1 MQFKIFEGAE
11 KMKLCILGLGY
22 VGLPIYFQAKFKGFD
37 VFGFD
42 IDEKKVKEL
51 KKGITE
57 IKGRIP
63 EQGFQRF
70 REHDFTSDKNWLKE
84 ADTFV
89 ICVPTPID
97 EFKNPDYSCV
107 VDATQLVIDN
117 GKKGSL
123 VCEES
128 TVNPG
133 TMEEV
138 VKPLFEQADWKVDKD
153 YYLVHCPERIDPG
166 NKKYEV
172 DNIPRCIGGLTEKSL
187 EKGYELY
194 SRLIDAPIKKMS
206 SIRAA
211 EMTKIVENTFRDVN
225 IAYVNQLAKISDVI
239 DVDIKEVI
247 EGAATKPYAFMPHWP
262 GIGIGGH
269 CIPVDPYYL
278 IEYSKHKGLD
288 PKFLSLAREV
298 NDSMPKYSVG
308 QVQAILNELG
318 KPMKNTKVLILGYS
332 YKANVSDERETP
344 SKEVLKILK
353 ERLADVKV
361 YDPFIVAKS
370 DFKSL
375 NDALQW
381 AEVVV
386 LCTAHNEFIENV
398 PKLIGSNVKI
408 FFDGRNVFDKDLFE
422 SKGIRY
428 KGIGR

>member
-1 MQFKIFEGAE
+1 
-11 KMKLCILGLGY
+11 MKLCIVGLGY
-22 VGLPIYFQAKFKGFD
+22 VGLPIYFQAKFKDFD

-42 IDEKKVKEL
+42 VNEKKIEDL

-63 EQGFQRF
+63 EQGFKQF
-70 REHDFTSDKNWLKE
+70 KENDFTSDKNRLKT
-84 ADTFV
+84 ADTFI

-97 EFKNPDYSCV
+97 EFKNPDYGCV
-107 VDATQLVIDN
+107 VDATKLVIEH
-117 GKKGSL
+117 GKKGCL

-133 TMEEV
+133 TMEEI
-138 VKPLFEQADWKVDKD
+138 VKPLFEQAGWKVDKD

-172 DNIPRCIGGLTEKSL
+172 DNIPRCIGGLTKESL

-194 SRLIDAPIKKMS
+194 SKLIDAPIKKMS

-298 NDSMPKYSVG
+298 NDSMPKYAVG
-308 QVQAILNELG
+308 KVQEILNELG
-318 KPMKNTKVLILGYS
+318 KSMKSTKVLVLGYS
-332 YKANVSDERETP
+332 YKANVSDEREAP
-344 SKEVLKILK
+344 SKEVIKILK
-353 ERLADVKV
+353 ERLVDVKV
-361 YDPFIVAKS
+361 YDPFIMAKS

-375 NDALQW
+375 NEALLW
-381 AEVVV
+381 TEVVV

-398 PKLIGSNVKI
+398 SKLIGSNVKI
-408 FFDGRNVFDKDLFE
+408 FFDGRNVFDKELFE

>member
-1 MQFKIFEGAE
+1 
-11 KMKLCILGLGY
+11 MKLCIIGLGY

-42 IDEKKVKEL
+42 ISEKKIEEL
-51 KKGITE
+51 KEGITE

-63 EQGFQRF
+63 EKGFEEF
-70 REHDFTSDKNWLKE
+70 KENDFTSDKNRLKE
-84 ADTFV
+84 ADVFI

-97 EFKNPDYSCV
+97 EDKNPDYSCV
-107 VDATQLVIDN
+107 IDATRLVIN
-117 GKKGSL
+117 YGKKGVL

-133 TMEEV
+133 TMEEIIV
-138 VKPLFEQADWKVDKD
+138 PLFEHASWKIDED
-153 YYLVHCPERIDPG
+153 YFLVHCPERIDPG

-194 SRLIDAPIKKMS
+194 SKLLNVPIKKMS

-239 DVDIKEVI
+239 NVDIKEVI
-247 EGAATKPYAFMPHWP
+247 EGAATKPFAFMAHWP

-278 IEYSKHKGLD
+278 IEYSKHNGIN
-288 PKFLSLAREV
+288 PRFLSLARET
-298 NDSMPKYSVG
+298 NDSMPKYAVG
-308 QVQAILNELG
+308 KVQALLNELG
-318 KPMKNTKVLILGYS
+318 KPLKDTKVLVLGYS
-332 YKANVSDERETP
+332 YKPNVSDERETP
-344 SKEVLKILK
+344 AKQVIKILK
-353 ERLADVKV
+353 ERLANVKV
-361 YDPFIVAKS
+361 YDPFIIAKS

-375 NDALQW
+375 DDALQW
-381 AEVVV
+381 AEVVI
-386 LCTAHNEFIENV
+386 LATAHNEFIENV
-398 PKLIGSNVKI
+398 PKQIKSNIVL
-408 FFDGRNVFDKDLFE
+408 FFDGRNCFDKEIFE
-422 SKGIRY
+422 AKGIKY
-428 KGIGR
+428 SGIGRA

>member
-1 MQFKIFEGAE
+1 MKI
-11 KMKLCILGLGY
+11 CVIGLGY

-42 IDEKKVKEL
+42 VNKKKIEEL
-51 KKGITE
+51 KDGITE

-63 EQGFQRF
+63 EQGFAKF
-70 REHDFTSDKNWLKE
+70 KENDFTFDVTRLKE
-84 ADTFV
+84 ADV
-89 ICVPTPID
+89 YIICVPTPID
-97 EFKNPDYSCV
+97 EFKNPDYSFV
-107 VDATQLVIDN
+107 IGATQLVIDN
-117 GKKGSL
+117 GKKGCL

-133 TMEEV
+133 TMEEIV
-138 VKPLFEQADWKVDKD
+138 MPLFDKANWIVDKD
-153 YYLVHCPERIDPG
+153 YHLVHCPERIDPG
-166 NKKYEV
+166 NENYEV

-194 SRLIDAPIKKMS
+194 SKLIDAPIKKMS

-225 IAYVNQLAKISDVI
+225 IAYVNQLAKIADVI

-288 PKFLSLAREV
+288 PKFLSLSREV

-308 QVQAILNELG
+308 KVQEILNELG
-318 KPMKNTKVLILGYS
+318 KPMKDTKVLILGYS

-344 SKEVLKILK
+344 AKEVIKILK

-361 YDPFIVAKS
+361 YDPFILNKS
-370 DFKSL
+370 EFNNL
-375 NDALQW
+375 QDALNW
-381 AEVVV
+381 SEVVI
-386 LCTAHNEFIENV
+386 LCTSHNEFIENV
-398 PKLIGSNVKI
+398 PKLIKNNVI
-408 FFDGRNVFDKDLFE
+408 LFFDGRNVFNKRVFE
-422 SKGIRY
+422 NKGIRY